1 MSSTEAW
8 WVQDSNAREPNA
20 RWLGLFHRALP
31 LKSATPGLLAIP
43 TARVESCSTLNC
55 GISTGQPVVLTADL
69 SLPVAQNIPNREI
82 MFINSEGG
90 CVALVGILADA
101 KPMIPTVTEDT
112 PENRLWERIKL
123 HKPDTIPA
131 EERLS
136 LAKRLAYLLQPP
148 TSLLVS
154 LSGPL
159 EWPGTLFPYQVEGV
173 EALMSRNTLLL
184 ADDMGLG
191 KTIQAIA
198 ALRILTIQRHTEA
211 ALVIVP
217 ASLVAQWRKEIR
229 TWAPELRVSTVQGPA
244 AERAYQWSAPAH
256 VYLTT
261 YETLRSDFTD
271 NPASPPRRRTWD
283 VVILDEAQKIKNRE
297 AEVSQ
302 KCKLLTR
309 RRAWVLT
316 GTPLENRLDDLAS
329 IMEFLSPLQEGET
342 PARFQANA
350 KMLERHRQVQLRRK
364 KTDVLTQ
371 LPPKTTSTIMLPL
384 ADSQSENYKRAEE
397 QGILWLRG
405 MGEEVRVENV
415 LELILRLKQICNFCP
430 KTGESA
436 KLQDI
441 RERLST
447 LVSEE
452 YRALIFSQFTNQQ
465 YGVDAIVSGLGDFH
479 PLRYT
484 GSLTLPQRESII
496 QTFKADSSH
505 KVLVLSLRAGGLG
518 LNLQEASYVFHF
530 DRWWNPAVEHQAE
543 DRSHRLGQSFP
554 VHVYQYVCE
563 ATIEE
568 RIDQILQEKQLL
580 FDEIVDDVS
589 IDLKARLSAEEL
601 FGLFGLTSPSSPTTS
616 AKRTSPLPDYT
627 SMSGRDFEQHVK
639 SLLEHRGWTVETTPL
654 TRDGGIDLRARRL
667 VDVGGEA
674 VLYIQCKNYQS
685 PAGVEVIRQLNGVLP
700 KHEPGSR
707 GVVVCPSGFSADAR
721 SFAEGRGILLWERQH
736 LFELSR

>member
-1 MSSTEAW
+1 MSSTEQW
-8 WVQDSNAREPNA
+8 WVLNRGAREPNT
-20 RWLGLFHRALP
+20 RWLGVFHRTLP
-31 LKSATPGLLAIP
+31 LKSAIPSLIAIP
-43 TARVESCSTLNC
+43 IARVESCSTLNC
-55 GISTGQPVVLTADL
+55 RISTSQSLVVTAEL
-69 SLPVAQNIPNREI
+69 SLPAAKNIPDKEM
-82 MFINSEGG
+82 MFIDLEGG
-90 CVALVGILADA
+90 SVALAGVLADA
-101 KPMIPTVTEDT
+101 GSISPTVTEDT

-123 HKPDTIPA
+123 RGPAAIP
-131 EERLS
+131 EPEMLS
-136 LAKRLAYLLQPP
+136 LTKRLAYLLQPP
-148 TSLLVS
+148 ASLLTS
-154 LSGPL
+154 PSGPL
-159 EWPGTLFPYQVEGV
+159 EWPGTLFPYQEEGV
-173 EALMSRNTLLL
+173 EALMSHKTLLL

-191 KTIQAIA
+191 KTIQAIG
-198 ALRILTIQRHTEA
+198 ALRILTIQRRMEA

-217 ASLVAQWRKEIR
+217 ASIIAQWRKEIR
-229 TWAPELRVSTVQGPA
+229 TWAPELRVSTVYGSA

-261 YETLRSDFTD
+261 YETLRSDFTS

-297 AEVSQ
+297 TEASQ
-302 KCKLLTR
+302 KCKLLAR

-350 KMLERHRQVQLRRK
+350 KMLEKHRQVQLRRK

-371 LPPKTTSTIMLPL
+371 LPPKTTNTILL
-384 ADSQSENYKRAEE
+384 QLSGSQSENYKRAEE
-397 QGILWLRG
+397 QGILWLRS
-405 MGEEVRVENV
+405 MGLEVRVENV

-441 RERLST
+441 QERLGT
-447 LVSEE
+447 LASEG
-452 YRALIFSQFTNQQ
+452 YRALIFSQFTDQQ
-465 YGVDAIVSGLGDFH
+465 FGVGAIASKLDDFR

-484 GSLTLPQRESII
+484 GALTSPQRQNVIH
-496 QTFKADSSH
+496 TFKSEPSH
-505 KVLVLSLRAGGLG
+505 RVLILSLRAGGLG

-543 DRSHRLGQSFP
+543 DRSHRMGQSFP

-580 FDEIVDDVS
+580 FNEVVEDVS
-589 IDLKARLSAEEL
+589 IDLKALLSAEEL
-601 FGLFGLTSPSSPTTS
+601 FGLFGLTPPRGDRAISSGRGT
-616 AKRTSPLPDYT
+616 LPDYNA
-627 SMSGRDFEQHVK
+627 MSGSEFEEFVK
-639 SLLEHRGWTVETTPL
+639 RLLERRGWRVETTPL
-654 TRDGGIDLRARRL
+654 THDGGIDLRASRV
-667 VDVGGEA
+667 VDIGGET

-685 PAGVEVIRQLNGVLP
+685 PAGVDVVRQLNGVLP
-700 KHEPGSR
+700 KHQPGSR

-721 SFAEGRGILLWERQH
+721 SFAKDRGILLWDRH
-736 LFELSR
+736 HIFELSG